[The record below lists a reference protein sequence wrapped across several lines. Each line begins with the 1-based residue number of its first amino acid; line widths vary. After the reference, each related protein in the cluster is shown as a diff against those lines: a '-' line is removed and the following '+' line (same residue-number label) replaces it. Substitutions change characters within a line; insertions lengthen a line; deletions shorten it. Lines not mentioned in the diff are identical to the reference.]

1 MLVRLPGRCD
11 TQVDVLVLMNYDEQ
25 TVELVREALIM
36 TIKIAAPIL
45 AAGILVGLVISLL
58 QSITSIQ
65 DQTINLVPKIVV
77 MVGAAVVLIPWIVQ
91 RLVEYTHQLLQLA
104 S

>member
-1 MLVRLPGRCD
+1 MH
-11 TQVDVLVLMNYDEQ
+11 YDEQ
-25 TVELVREALIM
+25 TVELVRQALIM

-45 AAGILVGLVISLL
+45 AAGIIVGLVISIL
-58 QSITSIQ
+58 QSVTSIQ

-77 MVGAAVVLIPWIVQ
+77 MVAASIILIPWIVQ
-91 RLVEYTHQLLQLA
+91 RLVEYTHQLLQLT